1 MNVKTLAPRVPKG
14 MAYPGFFKSPDM
26 LAPAKKKNY
35 RTFSPIIEKWQK
47 AQSLRYSGA
56 VNSTC

>member
-26 LAPAKKKNY
+26 LAPAKKK
-35 RTFSPIIEKWQK
+35 IIGHFPPLLKNGRKHK
-47 AQSLRYSGA
+47 A
-56 VNSTC
+56 